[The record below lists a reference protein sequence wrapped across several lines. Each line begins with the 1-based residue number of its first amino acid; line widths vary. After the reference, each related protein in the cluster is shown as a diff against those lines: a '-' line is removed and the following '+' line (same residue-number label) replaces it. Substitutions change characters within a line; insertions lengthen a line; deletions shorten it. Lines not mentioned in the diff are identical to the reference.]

1 MNPGES
7 LQNKVALVTGASS
20 GIGRATAR
28 HFAAEGAFVG
38 CVARSKKELA
48 KLVGEIE
55 AAGGQAISLPA
66 DVSDAAAIDE
76 ATCRLVSEQQR
87 LDIVVANAG
96 INGVWAPI
104 EELTPEEWEKTIRTN
119 ITGTFLTLRAGV
131 PHLRRAGGSAILISS
146 INGNRVFSNAGACA
160 YSSSKG
166 AQVAL
171 GKMLALELAPAKVR
185 VNIVCPG
192 SIRTNIEQSM
202 ERRSLDRI
210 RPAAIYPRGTV
221 PLGDGQPGTAEQVA
235 QLIAF
240 LASDAAAHITGTEIF
255 IDGAESLLVG

>member
-7 LQNKVALVTGASS
+7 LKDKVALVTGASS

-38 CVARSKKELA
+38 CVARNKNELA
-48 KLVGEIE
+48 EVVREIE

-66 DVSDAAAIDE
+66 DVSDSFAIE
-76 ATCRLVSEQQR
+76 QATNRLVSGPQR

-104 EELTPEEWEKTIRTN
+104 DELTPEEWETTIRIN
-119 ITGTFLTLRAGV
+119 ITGTFLTLRAAV
-131 PHLRRAGGSAILISS
+131 PHLKSAGGSAILVSS
-146 INGNRVFSNAGACA
+146 INGNRVFSNTGACA
-160 YSSSKG
+160 YSSSKA

-192 SIRTNIEQSM
+192 SIRTNIEESM

-210 RPAAIYPRGTV
+210 RPAVAYPRGTV
-221 PLGDGQPGTAEQVA
+221 PLGDGRPGTAEQVA